1 MKKVILLILD
11 GFGLSSSDYGNA
23 VKLAKTPVLDKLTTV
38 FPCSEL
44 EASGPEVGL
53 PKGQMG
59 NSEVGHLPLIVAS
72 SPRFSFLARSI
83 KSVTNVI
90 PLVGLVSLPS
100 VMK

>member
-59 NSEVGHLPLIVAS
+59 NSEVGHMTIGSGRITNQPLTHINEQIKTKAF
-72 SPRFSFLARSI
+72 FSNQ
-83 KSVTNVI
+83 T
-90 PLVGLVSLPS
+90 LVNL
-100 VMK
+100 MN